1 MNYEQ
6 IQLFINKIQCLISV
20 IVLKCSNVSFLQIL
34 SVYTL

>member
-6 IQLFINKIQCLISV
+6 IQLFIKKIQCLISV
-20 IVLKCSNVSFLQIL
+20 IVLKRSNVSFLQIL